1 MDSVL
6 KLRPEELFF
15 LGDLLDGQYIDYAY
29 VEAMHEI
36 EKNYD
41 AMRAKALEDL
51 ARAGIIR
58 KRFSG
63 AVTVMPEAEKLLRN
77 VFGSKVSGEILL
89 GIAGDSVTAV
99 SHRYHFG
106 EDSIT
111 EIVTEGGDFT
121 VSEATADSI
130 RRVIAEAVGTHAADA
145 RAPEQPDTDRFS
157 RMISAKRAVVGDGL
171 TQEAVHEQDGAVF
184 CFPAGEDAP
193 KTLTDT
199 EAAELLYRTVTGE

>member
-77 VFGSKVSGEILL
+77 VFGSEVSGEILL

-121 VSEATADSI
+121 VSEAT
-130 RRVIAEAVGTHAADA
+130 G
-145 RAPEQPDTDRFS
+145 QCCLDRGCDHDWSFVS
-157 RMISAKRAVVGDGL
+157 LFLQLVQQGRGKAKVPL
-171 TQEAVHEQDGAVF
+171 HE
-184 CFPAGEDAP
+184 
-193 KTLTDT
+193 L
-199 EAAELLYRTVTGE
+199 